1 MALQLKVSEL
11 VLAMSGAQNR
21 IASAEDLTDKEL
33 EDLHKELHRRAEETL
48 GTLTARRSKQT
59 KKAS

>member
-1 MALQLKVSEL
+1 MR
-11 VLAMSGAQNR
+11 GAENR
-21 IASAEDLTDKEL
+21 VAAAEDLTDKEL
-33 EDLHKELHRRAEETL
+33 EDLHKELHRRADETL